1 MPSAKLLG
9 LKDRY
14 QNGRDDIGRDLI
26 APCLAEAILYRR
38 GTGFFS
44 SSALIAYAG
53 AMDHIISDSVKL
65 EILCSPV
72 IQDFTV
78 VRQLEENSTSQSRE
92 ERLQRLSENILLTA
106 LGYKLNPERRDYRQ
120 RLLSYLIASEQ
131 LEFRFGVPKGTELR
145 EGANPVNDS
154 NLYHVKMGY
163 FSFADGT
170 TVAFDGSFNES
181 DSGHRHH
188 IDRAQVFRSWIA
200 EDERRLNALRE
211 DVDYDWEGRNRN
223 LELYRLSEQAIAI
236 IKKLSPR
243 ERPHDIST
251 RAIGVESTLVPVS
264 APPVLWPHQQQALE
278 RFLESGFG
286 VLEMA
291 TGTGKT
297 RTALELIGVL
307 IKAGSI
313 QTVIVSTYGT
323 DLLNQWHQAINSW
336 LAKRRDITAP
346 VVHRA
351 YEQFNEVQ
359 AFLNTPRQSLL
370 IISRE
375 PERLRLLLTSTR
387 VDWAR
392 TLVIHDEVHGI
403 GSPGILAALSGTHAK
418 IRYRLGL
425 SATPE
430 REYDEAG
437 NKFIEHEIGPIRYQ
451 YPLES
456 AIQDGVL
463 CEFDYQKVPFA
474 LTEADDERRKA
485 VYAREAAA
493 KKDGNPWTRERRF
506 TELARV
512 VKSAVEKPTQLR
524 RYLETDP
531 DALKNTIV
539 FVLDKEQ
546 GDAVC
551 EVIRKFTSKYK
562 TYYAGTEKAYIDAL
576 CSGQIDVLV
585 ACQRLNEGVDIRQ
598 LQTVILVASDRAKL
612 DTIQRIGRCLRKDPM
627 NPAKRAKVIDMVLES
642 ELESFT
648 KSERQPDGE
657 VQVTVKK
664 ADYER
669 MEWLT
674 AVSQTRFIGSQ

>member
-53 AMDHIISDSVKL
+53 AMDHIINDSVKL

-78 VRQLEENSTSQSRE
+78 IRQLEENSTSQSRE

-131 LEFRFGVPKGTELR
+131 LEFRFGIPKGTEPR
-145 EGANPVNDS
+145 EGVNAVNDS

-163 FSFADGT
+163 FSFKDGT

-223 LELYRLSEQAIAI
+223 LELFRLSEEAIAI

-243 ERPHDIST
+243 QRPRDT
-251 RAIGVESTLVPVS
+251 PARATGVETTLAPVA
-264 APPVLWPHQQQALE
+264 APPALWPHQQRALD

-307 IKAGSI
+307 LKAGSI

-323 DLLNQWHQAINSW
+323 DLLNQWHQAINGW
-336 LAKRRDITAP
+336 LAKRREIAAP
-346 VVHRA
+346 VIHRA
-351 YEQFNEVQ
+351 YEQFNELQ

-375 PERLRLLLTSTR
+375 PERLGALLGSTR
-387 VDWAR
+387 IDWAK
-392 TLVIHDEVHGI
+392 TLVIHDEVHGL
-403 GSPGILAALSGTHAK
+403 GSPGVVAALSGTHGK

-437 NKFIEHEIGPIRYQ
+437 NKFIECEIGPTRYQ

-463 CEFDYQKVPFA
+463 CEFDYRTIPFA
-474 LTEADDERRKA
+474 LTETDDERRKA

-493 KKDGNPWTRERRF
+493 KRDGNPWTRERRF

-512 VKSAVEKPTQLR
+512 VKSAVEKPARLE
-524 RYLETDP
+524 RYLQTDP
-531 DALKNTIV
+531 NALKRAII

-551 EVIRKFTSKYK
+551 EVIRKFTTKYK

-576 CSGQIDVLV
+576 SSGQIDVLI

-598 LQTVILVASDRAKL
+598 LQTVILIASDRAKL
-612 DTIQRIGRCLRKDPM
+612 DTIQRIGRCLRKDPQ
-627 NPAKRAKVIDMVLES
+627 NPEKRARVVDMVLES
-642 ELESFT
+642 ELESFN
-648 KSERQPDGE
+648 KGDSQPDDE
-657 VQVTVKK
+657 AQVTVRK

-669 MEWLT
+669 MRWLT
-674 AVSQTRFIGSQ
+674 AVSGTRFTGAQ

>member
-26 APCLAEAILYRR
+26 APCLAEAVLYRR

-44 SSALIAYAG
+44 SSALKAYAG

-72 IQDFTV
+72 IQDTSV
-78 VRQLEENSTSQSRE
+78 VRQLEENSTSHSRE

-106 LGYKLNPERRDYRQ
+106 LGYKLDPERRDYRQ

-131 LEFRFGVPKGTELR
+131 LEFRFGIPKGADLR
-145 EGANPVNDS
+145 DGADGVNDS

-163 FSFADGT
+163 FTFTDDA

-188 IDRAQVFRSWIA
+188 IDRTQVFRSWIA
-200 EDERRLNALRE
+200 EDVRRLVALQE
-211 DVDYDWEGRNRN
+211 DVDNDWEGRNRN
-223 LELYRLSEQAIAI
+223 LELYRLSKEAVSI
-236 IKKLSPR
+236 IKRLSPR
-243 ERPHDIST
+243 QRPRDIST
-251 RAIGVESTLVPVS
+251 RTLGEDTPLASVP
-264 APPVLWPHQQQALE
+264 APPTLWPHQQRALD

-307 IKAGSI
+307 IKGGSL

-323 DLLNQWHQAINSW
+323 DLLNQWYEAINTW
-336 LAKRRDITAP
+336 LAKRRDIKAP
-346 VVHRA
+346 VIQRA
-351 YEQFNEVQ
+351 YDHYNELQ

-375 PERLRLLLTSTR
+375 PDRLRTLLGSNR
-387 VDWAR
+387 IDWGR
-392 TLVIHDEVHGI
+392 TLIIHDEVHGL
-403 GSPGILAALSGTHAK
+403 GSPGVVAALAGTHSK

-430 REYDEAG
+430 REYDQAG
-437 NKFIEHEIGPIRYQ
+437 NEFIEHEIGPTQYQ

-463 CEFDYQKVPFA
+463 CEFDYHPVPFA
-474 LTEADDERRKA
+474 LTEEDDERRKA

-493 KKDGNPWTRERRF
+493 KRDGNPWSRERRF

-512 VKSAVEKPTQLR
+512 VKSAVEKPSRLD
-524 RYLETDP
+524 RYLQTDP
-531 DALKNTIV
+531 SALKNAIV

-551 EVIRKFTSKYK
+551 EVIRKFTARYK

-576 CSGQIDVLV
+576 SSGQIDVLV
-585 ACQRLNEGVDIRQ
+585 ACHRLNEGVDIRQ
-598 LQTVILVASDRAKL
+598 LRTVILVASDRAKL
-612 DTIQRIGRCLRKDPM
+612 DTIQRIGRCLRKDPL
-627 NPAKRAKVIDMVLES
+627 NPNKRAKVVDMVLES
-642 ELESFT
+642 ELDSFT
-648 KSERQPDGE
+648 ASESKPNDELE
-657 VQVTVKK
+657 VPVRK

-674 AVSQTRFIGSQ
+674 TVSRTRFKGSL